1 MHESATS
8 GLSTA
13 TSVVSTVLDILKRL
27 TAALQL
33 LRLADEALPDLVAS
47 GATTKEHADL
57 ISSQLP
63 ALRQDIDDQVNAAKV
78 MMGSIQDRVESIAQF
93 LMLHRKA
100 LRPDQS
106 ENLDRWL
113 AQVRG

>member
-1 MHESATS
+1 MSESATS

-13 TSVVSTVLDILKRL
+13 TSVVSTVLSILNRL

-33 LRLADEALPDLVAS
+33 LRLADEAIPALVSS
-47 GATTKEHADL
+47 GATTQENADL
-57 ISSQLP
+57 ILAQLP

-78 MMGSIQDRVESIAQF
+78 MMDSIQDRVESVAQF